1 MLNISLIRFSVY
13 LCKEFIVLFTYV
25 NMMIFHSEKSIKNE
39 IRLMNQTLCIVT
51 KFFHVIFSSNG
62 GEEK

>member
-25 NMMIFHSEKSIKNE
+25 NMMTFHSEKSTQNE
-39 IRLMNQTLCIVT
+39 IRL
-51 KFFHVIFSSNG
+51 
-62 GEEK
+62 